1 MAARGEPRS
10 RSRFVIPVAF
20 IDHWRTMVPWVDQ
33 DQVEQDLLLSR
44 MILEIARDPLLS
56 NELAFRGGTCL
67 HKLWLRQP
75 WRFSEDLD
83 YVRASEGGVGD
94 VLSALRDIGD
104 RLGFDRVT
112 TSIGAHPKARFR
124 TRSAA
129 GTPLSIKVEINT
141 FERAPSRAWVQRE
154 HRVNSPWFT
163 ETASVR
169 TFELPELMATKIRA
183 LFQRRKGRDVFDL
196 WLAVRHGGVDP
207 EEIASCFEPY
217 RPPDWSVARALL
229 NLERKAADPRF
240 LGDIDLLVVERPT
253 DFEPHGAIEV
263 ARAVIA
269 ATGR

>member
-1 MAARGEPRS
+1 M
-10 RSRFVIPVAF
+10 IPVAF
-20 IDHWRTMVPWVDQ
+20 IDHWRTVVPWVDQ

-44 MILEIARDPLLS
+44 MILEIAIDPLLS

-67 HKLWLRQP
+67 HKLWLQRP

-83 YVRASEGGVGD
+83 YVRTSQGGVGEI
-94 VLSALRDIGD
+94 LSALRDIGV

-112 TSIGAHPKARFR
+112 TTIGSYPKVRFR

-141 FERAPSRAWVQRE
+141 FERAPSRAWMERAY
-154 HRVNSPWFT
+154 RMDSPWFA

-196 WLAVRHGGVDP
+196 WLAVQHAGVSP
-207 EEIASCFEPY
+207 EEIASCFDPY

-240 LGDIDLLVVERPT
+240 IDDIDLLVVERPT
-253 DFEPHGAIEV
+253 DFDARDAVEV
-263 ARAVIA
+263 ARAVIS
-269 ATGR
+269 ATDR